1 MAQTVLGADMFQ
13 KGLQLY
19 MQRHQYQNTVTLDLW
34 KAWKDVSGVDVPG
47 MMASWTQQMG
57 HPYVRVL
64 SEAWGENSVT
74 LLLEQNWFLADGS
87 GQDKKKEGEGEAA
100 GGDKGADKLWSIP
113 LLFASSSC
121 VSDAVLMEG
130 RTQSFT
136 IPLDASLGGGQEDWV
151 KLNAGQ
157 EALVRVAHSPGMLA
171 RLLPAITSKALPP
184 VDRASVLLD
193 TYAMAKAGLG
203 GVSVER
209 VVELLRAYED
219 EDNNTVW

>member
-1 MAQTVLGADMFQ
+1 MAKTVLGADMFQ

-19 MQRHQYQNTVTLDLW
+19 MQRHQYKNTVTLDLW
-34 KAWKDVSGVDVPG
+34 RAWQDVSGVDVPS

-64 SEAWGENSVT
+64 NESWAEDSVT
-74 LLLEQNWFLADGS
+74 LELEQNWFLADGS
-87 GQDKKKEGEGEAA
+87 GQEQKKGEE
-100 GGDKGADKLWSIP
+100 GGDNGTDKLWAIP

-121 VSDAVLMEG
+121 VSDAVLMQG

-136 IPLDASLGGGQEDWV
+136 IPLDPSQGGQDWV
-151 KLNAGQ
+151 KMNAGQ
-157 EALVRVAHSPGMLA
+157 EALLRVAHSPGMLA
-171 RLLPAITSKALPP
+171 RLLPAITSKTLPP

-203 GVSVER
+203 GVPVER
-209 VVELLRAYED
+209 VVELLRAFED